1 MLLYSTVLETRDI
14 AEDDFIRLVIR
25 CNQENPYPENVIRN
39 LKWNGERNVRYGD
52 DDLWLEIA
60 ELKEERIIAVRY
72 EKKAANG
79 AVWDT
84 DYVMDFAA
92 NRISV
97 QLERSYTEGA
107 SLDNQ
112 RFTTPHFISM
122 LISSGYLADDNGLPV
137 LNAELEASRENAAT
151 LVSAV
156 TFEQSYRLP
165 VVYISKRD
173 GKKLPF
179 DVRMLCSRLKG
190 NAHVIVARNR
200 KFSKKTSEK
209 YGCVLERNGDAGVYF
224 PNGTHMRIPA
234 GRKTD
239 ERIAAEVLKYMA
251 LQKLP
256 ELCTW
261 QGVANA
267 LMLERIGEQKEEV
280 RKALLEKEKAE
291 GEISE
296 YFDEFDADN
305 EKLKLRIEE
314 LMQRNTRLEAEVN
327 GLRTRLSS
335 SGQVPVLFGGKET
348 DLYPGEISEMVLDAV
363 SDGLERTRG
372 EGRRAD
378 VYGDILQ
385 SNGYVNL
392 RRKRQAEVKRI
403 FTGYRVMTGSMKK
416 DLEELGITVTGDGKH
431 YKLAY
436 YGDPRYVSVISKTG
450 SDRRE
455 GANVAAVIN
464 ATMM

>member
-1 MLLYSTVLETRDI
+1 M
-14 AEDDFIRLVIR
+14 
-25 CNQENPYPENVIRN
+25 
-39 LKWNGERNVRYGD
+39 
-52 DDLWLEIA
+52 
-60 ELKEERIIAVRY
+60 
-72 EKKAANG
+72 
-79 AVWDT
+79 
-84 DYVMDFAA
+84 
-92 NRISV
+92 NR
-97 QLERSYTEGA
+97 
-107 SLDNQ
+107 
-112 RFTTPHFISM
+112 
-122 LISSGYLADDNGLPV
+122 
-137 LNAELEASRENAAT
+137 AT
-151 LVSAV
+151 GW
-156 TFEQSYRLP
+156 P

-190 NAHVIVARNR
+190 NAHVIVARNM

-234 GRKTD
+234 
-239 ERIAAEVLKYMA
+239 EVLKYMA

-267 LMLERIGEQKEEV
+267 LMLERIGEQKGEV

-291 GEISE
+291 GEIRE

-385 SNGYVNL
+385 SNGYANL
-392 RRKRQAEVKRI
+392 RRKR
-403 FTGYRVMTGSMKK
+403 
-416 DLEELGITVTGDGKH
+416 
-431 YKLAY
+431 
-436 YGDPRYVSVISKTG
+436 
-450 SDRRE
+450 
-455 GANVAAVIN
+455 
-464 ATMM
+464 

>member
-52 DDLWLEIA
+52 DDLWLDIA

-137 LNAELEASRENAAT
+137 LNAEMEASKENAAT

-234 GRKTD
+234 
-239 ERIAAEVLKYMA
+239 EVLKYMA

-291 GEISE
+291 GEIRE

-314 LMQRNTRLEAEVN
+314 LMQRNTRLEAKVN

-335 SGQVPVLFGGKET
+335 SGQVPVLFGGN
-348 DLYPGEISEMVLDAV
+348 PGEISEMVLDAV

-378 VYGDILQ
+378 VYGD
-385 SNGYVNL
+385 
-392 RRKRQAEVKRI
+392 
-403 FTGYRVMTGSMKK
+403 
-416 DLEELGITVTGDGKH
+416 GKH

-436 YGDPRYVSVISKTG
+436 YGDSRYVRVISKTG

-455 GANVAAVIN
+455 GANIAAVIN

>member
-92 NRISV
+92 NRISI

-137 LNAELEASRENAAT
+137 
-151 LVSAV
+151 
-156 TFEQSYRLP
+156 
-165 VVYISKRD
+165 VYVSKRD

-200 KFSKKTSEK
+200 RFSKKTSKK

-239 ERIAAEVLKYMA
+239 ERIASEVLKYMV

-291 GEISE
+291 GEIRE

-314 LMQRNTRLEAEVN
+314 LMQRNTRLETEVN

-385 SNGYVNL
+385 SNGYANL

-403 FTGYRVMTGSMKK
+403 FTGYRVMTGSTKK

-436 YGDPRYVSVISKTG
+436 YGDPRYVRAISKTG

-455 GANVAAVIN
+455 GANIAAVIN

>member
-1 MLLYSTVLETRDI
+1 M
-14 AEDDFIRLVIR
+14 
-25 CNQENPYPENVIRN
+25 
-39 LKWNGERNVRYGD
+39 
-52 DDLWLEIA
+52 
-60 ELKEERIIAVRY
+60 
-72 EKKAANG
+72 
-79 AVWDT
+79 
-84 DYVMDFAA
+84 
-92 NRISV
+92 
-97 QLERSYTEGA
+97 
-107 SLDNQ
+107 
-112 RFTTPHFISM
+112 
-122 LISSGYLADDNGLPV
+122 
-137 LNAELEASRENAAT
+137 
-151 LVSAV
+151 
-156 TFEQSYRLP
+156 
-165 VVYISKRD
+165 YISKRD

-190 NAHVIVARNR
+190 NAHVIVARNM

-291 GEISE
+291 GEIRE

-335 SGQVPVLFGGKET
+335 SGQVPVLFGGN
-348 DLYPGEISEMVLDAV
+348 PGEISEMVLDAV

-378 VYGDILQ
+378 VYGD
-385 SNGYVNL
+385 
-392 RRKRQAEVKRI
+392 
-403 FTGYRVMTGSMKK
+403 
-416 DLEELGITVTGDGKH
+416 GKH

-436 YGDPRYVSVISKTG
+436 YGDSRYVRVISKTG

-455 GANVAAVIN
+455 GANIAAVIN

>member
-25 CNQENPYPENVIRN
+25 CSQENPYPENVIRN

-72 EKKAANG
+72 EKK
-79 AVWDT
+79 D
-84 DYVMDFAA
+84 
-92 NRISV
+92 
-97 QLERSYTEGA
+97 
-107 SLDNQ
+107 
-112 RFTTPHFISM
+112 
-122 LISSGYLADDNGLPV
+122 
-137 LNAELEASRENAAT
+137 
-151 LVSAV
+151 
-156 TFEQSYRLP
+156 
-165 VVYISKRD
+165 
-173 GKKLPF
+173 
-179 DVRMLCSRLKG
+179 
-190 NAHVIVARNR
+190 
-200 KFSKKTSEK
+200 
-209 YGCVLERNGDAGVYF
+209 
-224 PNGTHMRIPA
+224 
-234 GRKTD
+234 
-239 ERIAAEVLKYMA
+239 
-251 LQKLP
+251 
-256 ELCTW
+256 
-261 QGVANA
+261 
-267 LMLERIGEQKEEV
+267 
-280 RKALLEKEKAE
+280 E
-291 GEISE
+291 GEIRE

-335 SGQVPVLFGGKET
+335 SDQVPVLFGGKET

-363 SDGLERTRG
+363 SDRLERTRG

-385 SNGYVNL
+385 SNGYANL

-403 FTGYRVMTGSMKK
+403 FTGYRVMTGSTKK

-436 YGDPRYVSVISKTG
+436 YGDPRYVRAISKTG

-455 GANVAAVIN
+455 GANIAAVIN